1 MGDEEIIRRRLLF
14 DGEGTGDE
22 RRLNVLLKGFLAWCN
37 STDSVEETQASYAR
51 MIGQIA
57 QCEFAATKSL
67 RCCEMNTAEQQH
79 YDDLY
84 NQIEEGIVSAK
95 KDIEATKKELQ
106 EARQIRRNKMEY
118 DALAAIIQ
126 TQPDRRSNQEK
137 LSLLRQELEASE
149 CECHKMEAK
158 LEQRRKQFHL
168 LISTI
173 QGLQQLLNDDEAT

>member
-1 MGDEEIIRRRLLF
+1 
-14 DGEGTGDE
+14 
-22 RRLNVLLKGFLAWCN
+22 
-37 STDSVEETQASYAR
+37 
-51 MIGQIA
+51 MIAQIA

-126 TQPDRRSNQEK
+126 TQPDRKSNEEK

-149 CECHKMEAK
+149 CECQKLEAK

-173 QGLQQLLNDDEAT
+173 QGLQQLLTDDEAA

>member
-1 MGDEEIIRRRLLF
+1 
-14 DGEGTGDE
+14 
-22 RRLNVLLKGFLAWCN
+22 
-37 STDSVEETQASYAR
+37 
-51 MIGQIA
+51 
-57 QCEFAATKSL
+57 
-67 RCCEMNTAEQQH
+67 MNTAEQQH

-126 TQPDRRSNQEK
+126 TQPDRKSNQEK

-149 CECHKMEAK
+149 CECRKLEVK

-173 QGLQQLLNDDEAT
+173 QGLQQLLTDDEAS